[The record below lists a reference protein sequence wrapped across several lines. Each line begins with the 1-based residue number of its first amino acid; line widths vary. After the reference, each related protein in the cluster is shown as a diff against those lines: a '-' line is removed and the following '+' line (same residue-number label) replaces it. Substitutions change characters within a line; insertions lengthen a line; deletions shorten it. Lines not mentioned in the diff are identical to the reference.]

1 LNLGLV
7 GYLSLFHVVLIGV
20 WLLLIELRMGAGSGV
35 QKIDL
40 VLDQK
45 LQTPLKVILQVEF
58 LGME

>member
-20 WLLLIELRMGAGSGV
+20 WLLLIELKMGAESEV

-45 LQTPLKVILQVEF
+45 LQTPLIVILQVEF